1 MYMQDKDHVMAAL
14 ENRNQFIG
22 QFNVRP
28 PHDPIQFNRDTIKS
42 QAFDLCRKLTVI
54 FGEFWS

>member
-1 MYMQDKDHVMAAL
+1 MQDKDNVMAAL

-28 PHDPIQFNRDTIKS
+28 PHDPTSMHTQ
-42 QAFDLCRKLTVI
+42 
-54 FGEFWS
+54 E